1 MVGDDKKNAT
11 DPLLYSVKTGQVST
25 ISADGGALY
34 PVSQSNDRASERLS
48 VRPSEAKRVEQSS
61 DHYQHSN

>member
-25 ISADGGALY
+25 ISADGGAL
-34 PVSQSNDRASERLS
+34 PSQSNGA
-48 VRPSEAKRVEQSS
+48 AKRSETSRTVINSHQTTINTAIEL
-61 DHYQHSN
+61 NT